1 MMLCAVQS
9 KRASNDYLLI
19 TYHFPGKVQNMWWFS
34 FNLQRLQLKYIYSQ
48 SVLFR
53 FLFADYIRWPGMFYD
68 CNDLHLFS
76 FSRWKW
82 NGWVTLHKLPN
93 MYHWIVIMN
102 KTSHYSYANGCATAS
117 PRPHTR
123 FTLSHLVMATA
134 ATKPAKCHNRVSS
147 LSGDNVFHVQWVTE
161 VTFSLFEQFGGRGPP
176 LQWPVSPNPQLA
188 VSWWTCFNC
197 SHVMCLFDCSPLVEE
212 CCT

>member
-34 FNLQRLQLKYIYSQ
+34 FDLQRLQLKYVYSQ
-48 SVLFR
+48 SDLFR
-53 FLFADYIRWPGMFYD
+53 FLFAHYIRWPGMFYD
-68 CNDLHLFS
+68 CDDLHHFS
-76 FSRWKW
+76 FSRWRC
-82 NGWVTLHKLPN
+82 NRWVTLHKLPN

-102 KTSHYSYANGCATAS
+102 QTCHYNYANGCATAS
-117 PRPHTR
+117 LRPHTR
-123 FTLSHLVMATA
+123 STLSHLVMATA

-161 VTFSLFEQFGGRGPP
+161 VTFSLFE
-176 LQWPVSPNPQLA
+176 LA
-188 VSWWTCFNC
+188 DGWMWASTSVTCITQPTTQSVSWWWRNVVLRAARCWKNWHCDF
-197 SHVMCLFDCSPLVEE
+197 F
-212 CCT
+212 